1 VAYFGSLSRQ
11 SSSELGERHETGS
24 FCQHILS
31 LSSFEIETP

>member
-11 SSSELGERHETGS
+11 LSSELGERPETGS

-31 LSSFEIETP
+31 LLSFEIEAP